1 MKLEIRKLVTYVED
15 TFIEGGKAAER
26 PLKLFAAAAV
36 LRNPWAGRGFVD
48 DLRPEIH
55 GLAPQLGELLT
66 GEILRIAGSG
76 GAVEGY
82 GKGANVV
89 TSSEGELA
97 FGFIHTSLFCNII
110 R

>member
-55 GLAPQLGELLT
+55 GLAPQLGEHT
-66 GEILRIAGSG
+66 DEILG
-76 GAVEGY
+76 GLGYAQDEINRWREEGAI
-82 GKGANVV
+82 K
-89 TSSEGELA
+89 
-97 FGFIHTSLFCNII
+97 
-110 R
+110 

>member
-26 PLKLFAAAAV
+26 PLKLFAAAAG

-66 GEILRIAGSG
+66 GEILRIARSG
-76 GAVEGY
+76 GAVEAY
-82 GKGANVV
+82 GQATIVRP
-89 TSSEGELA
+89 SAARQHAPWL
-97 FGFIHTSLFCNII
+97 
-110 R
+110 